1 MAKFY
6 GWAKKYYQKHKNDP
20 EFITSGIVIEILD
33 NLYKRMEEKRINK
46 AELAKRLGKSKAYV
60 TKLLQGD
67 YNNLTIKTLVELALA
82 INESPQ
88 KFFDLVRVFADEEDI
103 EKEVFEK
110 FIKTIQNFLTLNKEF
125 SNISQQD
132 INILKSFYTLKKIK
146 HPIKFETI
154 YGDEYGQENAA

>member
-20 EFITSGIVIEILD
+20 EFITSGIVIEVLD
-33 NLYKRMEEKRINK
+33 NLYKRMEEKGINK

-82 INESPQ
+82 INENPQ
-88 KFFDLVRVFADEEDI
+88 KFFDLVKIFADEEDI

-110 FIKTIQNFLTLNKEF
+110 FIKIIQKHLILEP
-125 SNISQQD
+125 NISQQKNVD
-132 INILKSFYTLKKIK
+132 VLKSFHSLKKIK
-146 HPIKFETI
+146 HSIEIETI
-154 YGDEYGQENAA
+154 NGDVYGQENAA

>member
-20 EFITSGIVIEILD
+20 DFITFGIVIEVLD
-33 NLYKRMEEKRINK
+33 NLYKRMEEKGINK

-67 YNNLTIKTLVELALA
+67 YDNLTIKTLVELALA

-110 FIKTIQNFLTLNKEF
+110 FIKIIQKHLILEP
-125 SNISQQD
+125 NISQQKNVD
-132 INILKSFYTLKKIK
+132 ILKSFHTLKKIK
-146 HPIKFETI
+146 RSIEIETI
-154 YGDEYGQENAA
+154 NGDAYGQENAA

>member
-110 FIKTIQNFLTLNKEF
+110 FIKIIQKYLILEP
-125 SNISQQD
+125 NISQPKNVD
-132 INILKSFYTLKKIK
+132 ILKSFHTLKKIK
-146 HPIKFETI
+146 RSIEIETI
-154 YGDEYGQENAA
+154 NGDAYGQENAA

>member
-20 EFITSGIVIEILD
+20 EFITSGIVIEVLD

-82 INESPQ
+82 INENPQ
-88 KFFDLVRVFADEEDI
+88 NFFDLVKIFADEEDI

-110 FIKTIQNFLTLNKEF
+110 FIKIIQKHLILEP
-125 SNISQQD
+125 NISQQKNVD
-132 INILKSFYTLKKIK
+132 VLKSFHSLKKIK
-146 HPIKFETI
+146 HSIEIETI
-154 YGDEYGQENAA
+154 NGDVYGQENAA

>member
-6 GWAKKYYQKHKNDP
+6 GWAKKYYQKYKNDP
-20 EFITSGIVIEILD
+20 DFITSGIVIEVLD
-33 NLYKRMEEKRINK
+33 NLYKRMEEKGINK

-88 KFFDLVRVFADEEDI
+88 KFFDLVRVFGDEEDI

-110 FIKTIQNFLTLNKEF
+110 FIKIIQKHLILEPNL
-125 SNISQQD
+125 SQQKNVD
-132 INILKSFYTLKKIK
+132 ILKSFHTLKKIK
-146 HPIKFETI
+146 RSIEIKTI
-154 YGDEYGQENAA
+154 NGDTYGQENAA